1 MTDDELAAYLDDNGY
16 PEHIV
21 AGGRS
26 GLVRRWCEFVSEVE
40 QGYQYRL
47 HDYRHDLD
55 IRGVLALTGLDEDPA
70 VQSAD
75 ERLRQVLTPTEQRVW
90 ESTPG
95 EPFWDF
101 GYPQNASGRLRRDLE
116 AAGLLRNEKE
126 P

>member
-1 MTDDELAAYLDDNGY
+1 MTDEELIAYLDDNGY
-16 PEHIV
+16 PDHIV
-21 AGGRS
+21 TGGGP
-26 GLVRRWCEFVSEVE
+26 GLIRRWCEFVSEVE

-55 IRGVLALTGLDEDPA
+55 IRGLLALTGLEADAA

-75 ERLRQVLTPTEQRVW
+75 ERLRGLLTHTDQRIW

-101 GYPQNASGRLRRDLE
+101 GYPQNASGRLLRDLQ
-116 AAGLLRNEKE
+116 AAGLLESIK
-126 P
+126 

>member
-1 MTDDELAAYLDDNGY
+1 MTDDELTAYLDDNGY

-21 AGGRS
+21 AGGGP
-26 GLVRRWCEFVSEVE
+26 GLIRRWCEFVSEVE

-55 IRGVLALTGLDEDPA
+55 IRGVLALSGLDEDPA

-75 ERLRQVLTPTEQRVW
+75 ERLRQVLTPARERVW

-95 EPFWDF
+95 EAFWDF
-101 GYPQNASGRLRRDLE
+101 GYPQNARGHLRKDLE
-116 AAGLLRNEKE
+116 AAGLLRNEE
-126 P
+126 ET